1 MKLTQ
6 IGASAA
12 VLSLVS
18 LSFLG
23 LKTSVNAASL
33 NESATTLELAQVGNR
48 PGDVCRRVRGEGLT
62 LYADTTMD
70 SREIV
75 SMFPNEQVNMIRS
88 PFQGVDGELWVEI
101 EDSVGNMGFMR
112 AETRGVAGGSRQS
125 TLVYCPGGSAFPVTW

>member
-18 LSFLG
+18 LSFLSP
-23 LKTSVNAASL
+23 KTSVNAASL

-88 PFQGVDGELWVEI
+88 PFQGVDGELWVEV